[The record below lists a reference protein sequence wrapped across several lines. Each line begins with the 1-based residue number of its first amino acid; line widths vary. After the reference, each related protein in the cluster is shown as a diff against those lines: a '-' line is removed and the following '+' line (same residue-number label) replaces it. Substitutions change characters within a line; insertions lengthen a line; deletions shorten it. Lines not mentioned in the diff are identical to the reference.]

1 MPAAGQEGGADAEA
15 LRKSI
20 SRSSITG
27 RRRRDKLVA
36 RKQVGPDRLVRAIVA
51 NLLGVNHG
59 RDTEPHAM
67 APRLASQQDKGLPL
81 KVHHLLGRYGSSYRV
96 ASSARAYAR
105 DALHRTWDTT
115 ATVQPMDSVRSRA

>member
-1 MPAAGQEGGADAEA
+1 MAEA

-67 APRLASQQDKGLPL
+67 APRLASQQDKGLPS
-81 KVHHLLGRYGSSYRV
+81 KSITCW
-96 ASSARAYAR
+96 
-105 DALHRTWDTT
+105 DAT
-115 ATVQPMDSVRSRA
+115 APLAE